1 MAAYSGHMP
10 TPGTL
15 LSSIRVAVGVSAWV
29 TPNLAGKAFGLD
41 PEANP
46 QAAYLARLFGVRDVA
61 LAAFAQGTEGD
72 ARKLAWQLGIACDAL
87 DGVAAILGG
96 RNGTLTARTAV
107 MAGGTGFLAAGL
119 GIAALASGE

>member
-1 MAAYSGHMP
+1 MP

-15 LSSIRVAVGVSAWV
+15 LSALRVAVGAGAWA

-41 PEANP
+41 PDANP

-61 LAAFAQGTEGD
+61 LATFAQATTGD

-96 RNGTLTARTAV
+96 RNGTLSTRTAV
-107 MAGGTGFLAAGL
+107 LAGGTGFIAAGL
-119 GIAALASGE
+119 GVAALVGGE